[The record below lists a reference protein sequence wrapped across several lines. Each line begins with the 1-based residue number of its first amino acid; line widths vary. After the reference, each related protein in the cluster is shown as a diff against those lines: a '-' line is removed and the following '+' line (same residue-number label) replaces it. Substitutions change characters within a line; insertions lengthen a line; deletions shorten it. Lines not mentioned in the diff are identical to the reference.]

1 VTSQVPAGYGSAGSR
16 IEIRSDDLD
25 AARWLEE
32 FLVPWLDPIDAGP
45 WDHCARFTMSDSAYA
60 TLEREAAR
68 HVLEPVAGFALDQEA
83 HVLPGWRAAEAWHL
97 FDAERECYYRLR
109 KGEADI
115 VTRPGN
121 RSARLALMRT
131 VREFATTRARLA
143 RGCLDLHAAA
153 FEVGGRAVLVV
164 GPKGAGKTTLLVHA
178 LASGM
183 AGLVSNDR
191 VLVEIGEGGATAR
204 GIPTA
209 VRIRPGTLTGHPEL
223 RAGDRPGERPLLYHR
238 GERVDVLPAVSDTL
252 TLSPSQ
258 LARRLGVPSVARA
271 PLGAVVGVEVDPRC
285 ASWSLEVLDTA
296 AGDALLRAGLYGGDG
311 DARGDTIFEQQLG
324 RIRPATMA
332 TATGNVTTA
341 LPVLRCRLGE
351 DAYRVRVGGQTLLET
366 LVDRIDR
373 GRG

>member
-1 VTSQVPAGYGSAGSR
+1 MSKVPAGYRSDGTR
-16 IEIRSDDLD
+16 IEIRSDDVA

-32 FLVPWLDPIDAGP
+32 FLVPWLDPTDAGP
-45 WDHCARFTMSDSAYA
+45 WDHCVRLTVSDSAYT

-68 HVLEPVAGFALDQEA
+68 RVLEPVAGFALDQEA
-83 HVLPGWRAAEAWHL
+83 LVLRGWRASGAWHL
-97 FDAERECYYRLR
+97 FDAERECFYRLR
-109 KGEADI
+109 KGEVDI

-131 VREFATTRARLA
+131 VRELATTRARLR

-164 GPKGAGKTTLLVHA
+164 GPKEAGKTTLLIHA
-178 LASGM
+178 LTSLG
-183 AGLVSNDR
+183 AGLVANDR
-191 VLVEIGEGGATAR
+191 VLVEIGEGGTTAR

-209 VRIRPGTLTGHPEL
+209 VRIRPGTLAGHPEL

-238 GERVDVLPAVSDTL
+238 GERGEVLPAVSDTL

-258 LARRLGVPSVARA
+258 VARRLGVPSVARA
-271 PLGAVVGVEVDPRC
+271 PLGTVVGVEVDPRC

-324 RIRPATMA
+324 RVRPAAMA
-332 TATGNVTTA
+332 TATRNVTTA
-341 LPVLRCRLGE
+341 LPVLRCRLGG
-351 DAYRVRVGGQTLLET
+351 DAYRARVGGRTLLEA